1 MAYGDEKPSAANQGL
16 GERRGPD
23 FEPPEPADGS
33 AWAGAA
39 GDRRWPLPLPAAPPP
54 VDPRVFSARYGQ
66 VPIDPP
72 PYPGGERPAGTSRV
86 GLVIASLVAALIG
99 GVAGGGAVL
108 TAIPESSQ
116 SGSAQ
121 SDPSGPLRTGGFQ
134 RVPRTSPPSSMR
146 TVAAQVLPSVV
157 SVEASADGRRVT
169 GFGSGFVFDTSGHI
183 LTNNHV
189 VANARQFEVVLSTG
203 RRLRAEIVGADP
215 ANDLA
220 VLSVQGLPPD
230 ARPLQLGKS
239 AEVQVGDNVLA
250 VGSPLG
256 LAGTVT
262 AGIISAVDREVELGG
277 PGKRIRAF
285 QTDASINP
293 GNSGGPLVDLQGR
306 VVGVNTAI
314 ATLGG
319 QERSVGIG
327 FAIPVDRAE
336 SVARD
341 IIAGG

>member
-1 MAYGDEKPSAANQGL
+1 MAYGDEKPSPTNQGL

-23 FEPPEPADGS
+23 FEPPEPPYGS

-39 GDRRWPLPLPAAPPP
+39 GDRRWPPPLPAAPPS

-66 VPIDPP
+66 LPADSPHPGAGRPP
-72 PYPGGERPAGTSRV
+72 GASRV
-86 GLVIASLVAALIG
+86 GLVVASLVAALIG

-108 TAIPESSQ
+108 TAIPGSRQTESV
-116 SGSAQ
+116 Q
-121 SDPSGPLRTGGFQ
+121 SDPPRPLRTGAFQ
-134 RVPRTSPPSSMR
+134 RVPRASQPSSLH

-157 SVEASADGRRVT
+157 SVEASAGRQSVT
-169 GFGSGFVFDTSGHI
+169 GSGFVFDSSGHI

-189 VANARQFEVVLSTG
+189 VANARRLDVVLSTG
-203 RRLRAEIVGADP
+203 RRLRAEIVGTDP

-220 VLSVQGLPPD
+220 VLLVRGLPHD
-230 ARPLQLGKS
+230 VRPLPLGGS
-239 AEVQVGDNVLA
+239 SEARVGDSVLA

-293 GNSGGPLVDLQGR
+293 GNSGGPLVDMQGR
-306 VVGVNTAI
+306 VVGVTTAI
-314 ATLGG
+314 AALSGH
-319 QERSVGIG
+319 ERSVGIG
-327 FAIPVDRAE
+327 FAIPIDRAE

-341 IIAGG
+341 ILAGG